1 MTRQSWSILITV
13 LLLMGGG
20 AIVLSTQRDR
30 QKLGRPGVKIISE
43 ATYGIER
50 RTANEVT
57 RFVART
63 NSVFLPSRVLDYI
76 SESIPVERV
85 VLNTLP
91 ADTLFGNRVYRR
103 AGNSELNCQ
112 IVLMGSDRSSIHR
125 PQHCLPGSG
134 FTIVSQERTSIPIST
149 PVRYDLPVEKLTLRR
164 NLRLADGEQQRQAG
178 VFVYWL
184 VADNLLTADNQ
195 QRMWEISKE
204 MLRSGT
210 LQRWAYVIC
219 FAPCPPGREE
229 SVYEQI
235 KEFVQAAVPEFQIT
249 PKPPLAGE
257 TAALR

>member
-13 LLLMGGG
+13 LLLIG
-20 AIVLSTQRDR
+20 AVAMVLNTQRAR
-30 QKLGRPGVKIISE
+30 QKIGQPGVKIISE
-43 ATYGIER
+43 VTYGIER
-50 RTANEVT
+50 GTANDAT

-63 NSVFLPSRVLDYI
+63 NSVFLPSRVLDYV

-85 VLNTLP
+85 VLDTLP
-91 ADTLFGNRVYRR
+91 ADTLFANRVYRR
-103 AGNSELNCQ
+103 AGGFDLNCQ

-125 PQHCLPGSG
+125 PQHCLGGSG
-134 FTIVSQERTSIPIST
+134 FTIVSQERTTIPISA

-164 NLRLADGEQQRQAG
+164 NLRLAGGEQQSQG
-178 VFVYWL
+178 GIFVYWL
-184 VADNLLTADNQ
+184 VADNRLTADNQ

-229 SVYEQI
+229 SVYEQM
-235 KEFVQAAVPEFQIT
+235 KDFLQAAVPEFQIT
-249 PKPPLAGE
+249 PKPPFAGE
-257 TAALR
+257 TAALQ